1 MPLLVFA
8 QAVFAHRAIRLHVVV
23 AIAALTLSVMLE
35 SSAAYL
41 AIALVI
47 TVTSYPLVEYGLHR
61 WIMQA
66 RFWWRFE
73 FTATAWRRVHYD
85 HHRNPRDLTVL
96 FADPVMSVPFLLL
109 LSAFASVIAQEARL
123 FPAMIFCSFLAFIYY
138 ELMHAAA
145 HMRVRSRN
153 RWLARRRQDH
163 LRHHHVDEQR
173 YLGVGT
179 GLVDRLVDTV
189 SRSRGKCRP
198 SPTVYN
204 LGYDETMMARF
215 PWVAEGYARKLSTQ
229 DSPVD

>member
-1 MPLLVFA
+1 MSVLDLV
-8 QAVFAHRAIRLHVVV
+8 QAVFAHAAIRLYV
-23 AIAALTLSVMLE
+23 AVALGALTLTVMLG

-66 RFWWRFE
+66 RLWWRFE
-73 FTATAWRRVHYD
+73 LTATAWRRVHYD

-96 FADPVMSVPFLLL
+96 FADPMMSVPFLLL
-109 LSAFASVIAQEARL
+109 LSAFASLVAREAQL
-123 FPAMIFCSFLAFIYY
+123 FPAMISCSFLAFIYY

-153 RWLARRRQDH
+153 RWLTRRRQDH

-189 SRSRGKCRP
+189 SRSHGKDRP

-229 DSPVD
+229 DRPVD

>member
-1 MPLLVFA
+1 MPLLGFV
-8 QAVFAHRAIRLHVVV
+8 QAVFAHGAIRLYVVV
-23 AIAALTLSVMLE
+23 AIAALTLSLMLE
-35 SSAAYL
+35 RSAACL
-41 AIALVI
+41 ATALVI

-61 WIMQA
+61 WILQA

-109 LSAFASVIAQEARL
+109 LSAFASVVAQEARL

-138 ELMHAAA
+138 EAMHAAA
-145 HMRVRSRN
+145 HLRVGSRN
-153 RWLARRRQDH
+153 RWLARRRRDH
-163 LRHHHVDEQR
+163 LRHHHVDERR

-179 GLVDRLVDTV
+179 GLVDGLVGIV
-189 SRSRGKCRP
+189 SRSSGRDRP

-204 LGYDETMMARF
+204 LGYDEAMTARF
-215 PWVAEGYARKLSTQ
+215 PWVAEGYARKLSMQ
-229 DSPVD
+229 DRPVD